1 MCLVGINFDLEDIIN
16 GINIMINPRIISINR
31 TTVAIV
37 AKGD

>member
-1 MCLVGINFDLEDIIN
+1 MCLVGINFDLEIKSTEY
-16 GINIMINPRIISINR
+16 IMINPRIISINR

>member
-1 MCLVGINFDLEDIIN
+1 MCLVGINFDLEIIN